1 MNVDDYMQ
9 RPYTRILES
18 DETGGWS
25 ARVLELEGC
34 FSGGDTPDEA
44 NRNLSEAMS
53 LWIESQ
59 LEHGY
64 EIPEPI
70 DPATRWDEED
80 ALAVARREAAPAA

>member
-18 DETGGWS
+18 DENGGWC

-44 NRNLSEAMS
+44 NRSLSEAMR
-53 LWIESQ
+53 LWIEFQ
-59 LEHGY
+59 IERGY

-70 DPATRWDEED
+70 DQATRWDAED
-80 ALAVARREAAPAA
+80 AAAAARREGAPAA

>member
-9 RPYTRILES
+9 RPYARILES
-18 DETGGWS
+18 DENGCWS

-44 NRNLSEAMS
+44 NRSLSEAMS
-53 LWIESQ
+53 LWIEFQ

-70 DPATRWDEED
+70 DPATGWDEAD
-80 ALAVARREAAPAA
+80 ALATARREAAPAA